1 MNNDLQILLDL
12 LRWSKP
18 IELPQHHQWKH
29 EDQPALLEWR
39 IRARPYNTTIA
50 NGMFA
55 FMTIAMVIVFYLML
69 HTDNDL
75 STLGKF
81 AWSLPPCAV
90 FLAALYGTTHQKT
103 KFAYRFTK
111 AGMEVCEWKELSQ
124 ALLVFVKWFAIFS
137 AIVVVFLIALD
148 PSAFILA
155 LAGPGG
161 MGLVYLAMANS
172 KGFKDMH
179 TEYHHRDC
187 KWDKFNRASIYTQR
201 SIIGLHFDYF
211 NTHRQE
217 MDKGILFIYCRKK
230 KLSTAIDFLKN
241 HLSHLEWQEE
251 KIEVY

>member
-1 MNNDLQILLDL
+1 M
-12 LRWSKP
+12 
-18 IELPQHHQWKH
+18 
-29 EDQPALLEWR
+29 EWR

-55 FMTIAMVIVFYLML
+55 FMAIIATLFFSWAGSKDESAISMTIGTLVYLL
-69 HTDNDL
+69 FI
-75 STLGKF
+75 S
-81 AWSLPPCAV
+81 
-90 FLAALYGTTHQKT
+90 ALYGTTHQKT

-161 MGLVYLAMANS
+161 MGLAYLAMANS

-217 MDKGILFIYCRKK
+217 MDKGILFIYCKK
-230 KLSTAIDFLKN
+230 KELSTAIDFLKN
-241 HLSHLEWQEE
+241 YLSHLEWQEE